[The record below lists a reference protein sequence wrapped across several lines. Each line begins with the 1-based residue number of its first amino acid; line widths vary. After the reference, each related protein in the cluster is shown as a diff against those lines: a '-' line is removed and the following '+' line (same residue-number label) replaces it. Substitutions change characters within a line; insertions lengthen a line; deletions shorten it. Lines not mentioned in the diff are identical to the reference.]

1 MNICRA
7 RCFNTVCIHTKE
19 PEMKLKTIVT
29 TLAVAVTVGAG
40 YIALHPG
47 VVYLEPRMANAA
59 ETPLTSASY
68 TIDPMHASIY
78 FDIAHLGLSRIN
90 GRFNKFSGKI
100 VEDAQNVGN
109 SSVTFTAETASIDT
123 GVEPR
128 DNHLRTP
135 DFFDAAQYP
144 EVTFKSTSVKK
155 AGNGYV
161 LTGDLTMHGVTKSVT
176 IPFTHHGPYTM
187 EQQGKQ
193 VTRIG
198 VVAEPVVLKRSD
210 FGIGSTDPMPD
221 GTMGISDELVVRI
234 SFEATKDEPAS

>member
-1 MNICRA
+1 
-7 RCFNTVCIHTKE
+7 
-19 PEMKLKTIVT
+19 MKLKNIVAS
-29 TLAVAVTVGAG
+29 LAAASAISAG

-47 VVYLEPRMANAA
+47 VAYIEPRMANAA
-59 ETPLTSASY
+59 ETPLASASY

-109 SSVTFTAETASIDT
+109 SSVSFTAETASIDT

-135 DFFDAAQYP
+135 DFFDATQFP
-144 EVTFKSTSVKK
+144 EVSFKSTSVKQVS
-155 AGNGYV
+155 GGYV
-161 LTGDLTMHGVTKSVT
+161 LIGDLTMHGVTKTVT

-198 VVAEPVVLKRSD
+198 VVAEPLVLKRSD
-210 FGIGSTDPMPD
+210 FGIGKTDPMPD
-221 GTMGISDELVVRI
+221 GTMGLSDEVVVRI
-234 SFEATKDEPAS
+234 SFEATKDASAS